1 MSRIGKKPITLP
13 EGVTLDIKEG
23 FIDVKGPKGELKV
36 NIPEE
41 LTVELNEGAV
51 EVKRLSETLRAKN
64 LHGTIRSLLENAIIG
79 VHEEFQ
85 KTLLIEGIGYRAI
98 QRGEAV
104 ELEIGYSHK
113 VIIEPEVNSRIN
125 VTKPTEIVV
134 EGIDRQAVGQTA
146 ARIREVRPPEPYL
159 GKGIR
164 YKGERILRREGKRAG
179 A

>member
-1 MSRIGKKPITLP
+1 M
-13 EGVTLDIKEG
+13 
-23 FIDVKGPKGELKV
+23 
-36 NIPEE
+36 
-41 LTVELNEGAV
+41 
-51 EVKRLSETLRAKN
+51 
-64 LHGTIRSLLENAIIG
+64 
-79 VHEEFQ
+79 
-85 KTLLIEGIGYRAI
+85 LIEGIGYRAI

-104 ELEIGYSHK
+104 ELEIGYSHN